1 GLGSKARVRLDLHG
15 YKHVDRGSRP
25 LIVARRSAPMGVPSP
40 RPLRHR
46 GESSVE
52 IYLEK
57 TVIRQIRTSIED
69 AIEEGEYETLRED
82 IIEAFS
88 DDDIEEIERRIDSGD
103 FFDFV
108 SVILDEWSGEDAQ
121 ELFEL
126 LEQQLSD
133 AGIELKHSLDDE
145 EEEEEEEE
153 EDEEEEDEE
162 L

>member
-1 GLGSKARVRLDLHG
+1 
-15 YKHVDRGSRP
+15 
-25 LIVARRSAPMGVPSP
+25 
-40 RPLRHR
+40 
-46 GESSVE
+46 VE

-57 TVIRQIRTSIED
+57 NAVRQIRTSIED

-103 FFDFV
+103 FFDFI

-153 EDEEEEDEE
+153 EEDDEEEEEDEE
-162 L
+162 LDFEDEESEEL